1 MYAQHNERQIRRR
14 LKANRF
20 EMNGVPMEVNR
31 KVLLQMYKKRKN
43 NGTLVPTDDEYTATS
58 TVIGHPI
65 YVYIESPKGLVLKQ
79 HMQPERQE
87 ITGSP
92 IVLTQDEKGR
102 FTLDAKRTQHWS
114 LYGAVAAA
122 ISTTADQ
129 LYGDVKKTTM
139 VAIREN
145 PEPYRPWFIT
155 HLETSPRINYTKNV
169 ISTYLRQ
176 YKNTFLATVNQ
187 VEMQALANVLQ
198 RAITVDTPTGVVR
211 AVPTGNAT
219 EPPLEIQIQD
229 GHYVVTNANH
239 HILIACSADHPE
251 FYSYRRTKDRLR
263 ENLKKIGVHGTPTI
277 DYVNHRTPSSA
288 SSQRHYIKATL
299 NSYLNSVKGQK
310 KYDIIALMGCNLP
323 QWIVNTQDKV
333 RRIREHLSP
342 TGFLLIYEGIPQKRN
357 GPHILTNW
365 RKRITNANHL
375 HQNMIKN
382 QTNALDLL
390 NQQFEEIQPGV
401 WKPRQDIKKTVV
413 NTPRSTPSDQLDKI
427 DSLIAMFDRVTTH
440 NTTTHASDPDEDETS
455 VPDTEDLL
463 KRYATLHDI
472 DFDGLELDEAKVRA
486 EELIDDM
493 PQHIDTIQ
501 REYEK
506 YIRSQMETPRIPNAY
521 RLDTTG
527 RKTPSSNVSR
537 NVDFTGLSPEEA
549 RFIRDFEKELDP
561 THAESIQRQ
570 FDAYMAQYHEYQ
582 GPNREA
588 ETASSISER
597 LEDLRNAAANVHT
610 PQEARR
616 LDTEIHNATSD
627 VVQYIETHHPNA
639 MSPKVARQP
648 SHGTGDALGVGALVL
663 GGLSLVSSYA
673 SVWRVF
679 FSG

>member
-1 MYAQHNERQIRRR
+1 MSNVHDQESFFKAVLDGLRYTHRIQRKTRVSYTTPRQLYRAATSKTLKMYAQHNERQIRRR

-114 LYGAVAAA
+114 LYGAIAAVV
-122 ISTTADQ
+122 STTPER
-129 LYGDVKKTTM
+129 LYDDVKKATM
-139 VAIREN
+139 AAIREN
-145 PEPYRPWFIT
+145 PDSYRPWFIT

-198 RAITVDTPTGVVR
+198 RAITVETPTGVVR
-211 AVPTGNAT
+211 VVPTQGT
-219 EPPLEIQIQD
+219 EDAPPLEIKIQ
-229 GHYVVTNANH
+229 G
-239 HILIACSADHPE
+239 
-251 FYSYRRTKDRLR
+251 
-263 ENLKKIGVHGTPTI
+263 G
-277 DYVNHRTPSSA
+277 
-288 SSQRHYIKATL
+288 RHYM
-299 NSYLNSVKGQK
+299 
-310 KYDIIALMGCNLP
+310 II
-323 QWIVNTQDKV
+323 D
-333 RRIREHLSP
+333 
-342 TGFLLIYEGIPQKRN
+342 
-357 GPHILTNW
+357 
-365 RKRITNANHL
+365 
-375 HQNMIKN
+375 
-382 QTNALDLL
+382 
-390 NQQFEEIQPGV
+390 
-401 WKPRQDIKKTVV
+401 
-413 NTPRSTPSDQLDKI
+413 TPRPSTHSDQQHKI
-427 DSLIAMFDRVTTH
+427 ETLINVFDRVTTH

-455 VPDTEDLL
+455 VPDMEDLL
-463 KRYATLHDI
+463 KRYAKLHDI
-472 DFDGLELDEAKVRA
+472 DFDDLELDEAKVRA

-493 PQHIDTIQ
+493 PQQIDTIQ

-506 YIRSQMETPRIPNAY
+506 YIRDKIETPDIPDTY

-570 FDAYMAQYHEYQ
+570 FDAYMAQYQ

-627 VVQYIETHHPNA
+627 VVQYIETHHPDA
-639 MSPKVARQP
+639 MSQLIDETTPSPSLVTKVARHRP
-648 SHGTGDALGVGALVL
+648 SRGDALGLGTLVI

-673 SVWRVF
+673 SAWRMF
-679 FSG
+679 G